1 MKLYGIAKEYW
12 GGSSYSC
19 NFSEDIELYISKEN
33 RDKQMQVYKSYK
45 DTGDIIYNEFEV
57 ETED

>member
-12 GGSSYSC
+12 NGNHYSC
-19 NFSEDIELYISKEN
+19 NYDEDITIYFSKLK
-33 RDKQMQVYKSYK
+33 RDEEFAKMKDGGDVLHYK
-45 DTGDIIYNEFEV
+45 FEV

>member
-12 GGSSYSC
+12 GGNSYYC
-19 NFSEDIELYISKEN
+19 NYSEDIMLYQSEEKRDEEFSKL
-33 RDKQMQVYKSYK
+33 K
-45 DTGDIIYNEFEV
+45 DNGDVINNKFEV